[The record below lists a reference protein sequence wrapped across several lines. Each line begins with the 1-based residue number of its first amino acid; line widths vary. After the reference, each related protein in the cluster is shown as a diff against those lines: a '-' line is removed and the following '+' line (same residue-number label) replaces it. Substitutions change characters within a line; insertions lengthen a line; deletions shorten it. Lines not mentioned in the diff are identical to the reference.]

1 MPNFWSRGL
10 QYIEEKFGGQFTE
23 DKDFE
28 KILIQI
34 DRTEKGFSDFRTV
47 IQNFN
52 SYVDK
57 FSTFFLDLK
66 NALNLIYSN
75 TPYYSFI
82 EEFLVK
88 QEIIN
93 VYIEDMNKL
102 LIKLYSRS
110 SEWDKIFGDAKNKL
124 IEREEKRKVYDHYEK
139 KLLKIKDNKDKKYI
153 ERNQEKYAKAASEY
167 VGISEKVFKQLEG
180 SLKLSWE
187 LTNPVVSELIM
198 GEQKMFEGIS
208 NSLSC
213 FKDNIKRFTE
223 IDHSINNPNSK
234 MKIYNY
240 DPVKYIKGKELIK
253 MVSINKT
260 MSSSIPSNDFKNNR
274 PRWSISIKS
283 DMIQKMES
291 KDIKK
296 ANYDNILVQSRLTTS
311 FGKIPENKFK
321 EFKDIEDDFT

>member
-28 KILIQI
+28 KLLILI
-34 DRTEKGFSDFRTV
+34 DKTEKGFSAFRTV

-52 SYVDK
+52 SYVEK
-57 FSTFFLDLK
+57 FSTFFTDLK
-66 NALNLIYSN
+66 SALYLIYSN
-75 TPYYSFI
+75 TPYYPFI

-102 LIKLYSRS
+102 LIKLFSRS
-110 SEWDKIFGDAKNKL
+110 SEWDKIFADTKNKL
-124 IEREEKRKVYDHYEK
+124 EEREEKRKIYDHYEK
-139 KLLKIKDNKDKKYI
+139 KLLKIKEHKDKKYI
-153 ERNQEKYAKAASEY
+153 ERNQEKYTKAASEY
-167 VGISEKVFKQLEG
+167 VGISEKDFKQLQG

-187 LTNPVVSELIM
+187 LTNPVVSELII

-234 MKIYNY
+234 MIFFNY

-253 MVSINKT
+253 QISINRT
-260 MSSSIPSNDFKNNR
+260 MSSTIPSNDNNKNKR

-283 DMIQKMES
+283 DTMQKTES
-291 KDIKK
+291 KNI
-296 ANYDNILVQSRLTTS
+296 NYDNILMQSRLTTS
-311 FGKIPENKFK
+311 FGKIPENKLK